1 MASLKDLLS
10 MVRKPFF
17 PVLSAFLTLLVQP
30 TQAQQSSADAVNGL
44 KNRFASDR
52 TSVGD
57 VLVSASE
64 NPSSLEDG
72 TLTSRL
78 QTIQSDLS
86 SLANQVEQA
95 KEIISSKSASLDQK
109 GLSSSDLQELKGT
122 LTKQQEPLDQ
132 LKRSISDLKLEI
144 DDLTGS
150 KIASWS
156 QTYRTFVDVEGQE
169 AAKAKLKSTI
179 QSYKPSGISTKTR

>member
-1 MASLKDLLS
+1 
-10 MVRKPFF
+10 MVRKPIF
-17 PVLSAFLTLLVQP
+17 PVLSAFLTLLLQP

-72 TLTSRL
+72 MLTSRL

-150 KIASWS
+150 KITSWS
-156 QTYRTFVDVEGQE
+156 QTYRTFFDVEGQD

-179 QSYKPSGISTKTR
+179 QSYKPPGISTKTR

>member
-17 PVLSAFLTLLVQP
+17 PILSAFLTLLLQP

-44 KNRFASDR
+44 KNRFSSDR

-86 SLANQVEQA
+86 ALANQVEQA

-122 LTKQQEPLDQ
+122 LIKQQEPLDQ

-156 QTYRTFVDVEGQE
+156 QTYRTFADVEGQD

-179 QSYKPSGISTKTR
+179 QSYKPPGISTKTR

>member
-10 MVRKPFF
+10 MVRKPIF
-17 PVLSAFLTLLVQP
+17 PVLSAFLTLLLQP

-72 TLTSRL
+72 MLTSRL

>member
-10 MVRKPFF
+10 MVRKPIF
-17 PVLSAFLTLLVQP
+17 PVLSAFLTLLLQP

-72 TLTSRL
+72 MLTSRL

-150 KIASWS
+150 KITSWS
-156 QTYRTFVDVEGQE
+156 QTYRTFFDVEGQD

-179 QSYKPSGISTKTR
+179 QSYKPPGISTKTR